1 MNEIVFVTSNQ
12 GKLASAKKSF
22 ADFNVDFVS
31 CDLNIIEPDIDDI
44 EFISKYKVMEAYKQ
58 LNKPCIALDAGFYI
72 PNYPG
77 KPNFPGAFPK
87 RELLNKI
94 GIVGLL
100 REMEGVQDRSCYFK
114 ECLSYYDGKEI
125 RQFFGYT
132 FGQIST
138 EILGDDSDN
147 KWSEL
152 WYVFIPKNCSKTMA
166 QMTDEERKNRN
177 DGHTTAIQE
186 FAKWFST
193 QKMVE
198 LGS

>member
-1 MNEIVFVTSNQ
+1 
-12 GKLASAKKSF
+12 
-22 ADFNVDFVS
+22 
-31 CDLNIIEPDIDDI
+31 
-44 EFISKYKVMEAYKQ
+44 
-58 LNKPCIALDAGFYI
+58 
-72 PNYPG
+72 
-77 KPNFPGAFPK
+77 
-87 RELLNKI
+87 
-94 GIVGLL
+94 
-100 REMEGVQDRSCYFK
+100 MEGVQDRSCYFK

-198 LGS
+198 LGD